1 MREII
6 IAVSGIILFLIGMV
20 HLSSAVQKLINVRI
34 KEYIRYAVEKPLYG
48 LFTGVISTIIFQ
60 SSSATTALTVGL
72 VSAGLISFYSSL
84 AIILGADIGTTL
96 TVQFV
101 IWRFTEISPLF
112 ISLGGL
118 LWLTGRGRWKIIGE
132 MVFYFGLIFFGLD
145 LVSQAAEPLKNSPSF
160 VNFIAQTKNPF
171 LGIALGVIITG
182 IVHAS
187 AIPISI
193 LVLLAQQDL
202 VSLENALPVIMG
214 ANIGT
219 TVTALLAG
227 TVATVSGKRSAVSH
241 LIFKCFGVVV
251 CLIFMPYFVDIVKS
265 ISSSTTQQIALAH
278 FLLNVVIVFIF
289 IFLLRPF
296 TGLMKKLLPGEDET
310 LPIWP
315 EFLDQK
321 DLSNTEKALDNV
333 QKELKREITLV
344 QKMFLNSINMINSYQ
359 AGKKRD
365 ILYIEMVVNNLRAQV
380 VKFLWKIS
388 AQHLS
393 EQFSEKI
400 FAFTAIAADIESI
413 GNHVV
418 LITKL
423 AAEKAGKDIE
433 YSECGEDELREI
445 ISLVSQNLND
455 SVFLIEVSDHEK
467 INSII
472 KREEEIDIK
481 VKEARDNHL
490 KRFHSRLCQAEAGPI
505 FVEMLIHLERI
516 SDHCENIAEYISDI

>member
-6 IAVSGIILFLIGMV
+6 IVVSGIILFLLGMV

-118 LWLTGRGRWKIIGE
+118 LWLTGRGRWEIIGE
-132 MVFYFGLIFFGLD
+132 IVFYFGLIFFGLD

-171 LGIALGVIITG
+171 LGIGLGLIITG

-227 TVATVSGKRSAVSH
+227 TVATMSGKRSAVSH
-241 LIFKCFGVVV
+241 LIFKCVGVVV
-251 CLIFMPYFVDIVKS
+251 FFIFLPYFVDILKS
-265 ISSSTTQQIALAH
+265 LSSSTTQQIALAH
-278 FLLNVVIVFIF
+278 FLLNLVIVFIF

-296 TGLMKKLLPGEDET
+296 TGLMNKIIPGEEEA

-321 DLSNTEKALDNV
+321 DLVNTEKALDDV

-359 AGKKRD
+359 EGKRRD
-365 ILYIEMVVNNLRAQV
+365 ISYIEIVVNNLRTQV

-393 EQFSEKI
+393 EQLSKKL

-418 LITKL
+418 LITEL
-423 AAEKAGKDIE
+423 AAEKAGKGIE
-433 YSECGEDELREI
+433 YSECGENELQEI
-445 ISLVSQNLND
+445 IFLVSQNIND
-455 SVFLIEVSDHEK
+455 SMFLIEIYDYEK
-467 INSII
+467 INGII
-472 KREEEIDIK
+472 KREEEVDIK

-490 KRFHSRLCQAEAGPI
+490 IRFHSRLCQAEAGPI